1 MAFDGGDLS
10 LGEVRGLLKMRGV
23 AYDEAVADNKNGLL
37 SQLEQS
43 APSEFLT
50 PEEQRVETFE
60 RASPSVAFIQTSID
74 VPRPMGS
81 AHRMNYGA
89 GSGFVWDDA
98 GHVITN
104 AHVVAGL
111 PGVPGMGSQRRGGR
125 GGPQPKRVM
134 VSLQGCTEPLEAT
147 VVGVEADKD
156 LAVLKV
162 DPEACAAAGAPLR
175 PLPVASSAGV
185 RVGQSVLAIGNPFGL
200 DYTLTAGIVSALGR
214 DVDGA
219 GGRPIRDCIQT
230 DAAINPGNSGGP
242 LLDSTGKLIGVNTM
256 IYAPN
261 GVGGNVGIGFAIP
274 VDTVKRV
281 VEQIITYGPNTR
293 PSLGVSLLDD
303 GTRAQF
309 GRSLRRKFDGALVT
323 EVVPGSPA
331 GKAKI
336 APTERRF
343 GGVMLGDMIVGVNG
357 TPVKSNEDLMCALE
371 EHKPADAPIELSV
384 MRNCDPDRVEQLTV
398 TPVAR
403 RSLMER

>member
-1 MAFDGGDLS
+1 MLLLARGLASTSFLPMARVPMLVRGAALASRPAVQLARSVPPMAFDGGDLS
-10 LGEVRGLLKMRGV
+10 LAEVR
-23 AYDEAVADNKNGLL
+23 GLL

-43 APSEFLT
+43 APSKFLSA
-50 PEEQRVETFE
+50 EEQRVETFE

-104 AHVVAGL
+104 FHVVAGL
-111 PGVPGMGSQRRGGR
+111 P

-230 DAAINPGNSGGP
+230 DAAINPGNSG
-242 LLDSTGKLIGVNTM
+242 
-256 IYAPN
+256 
-261 GVGGNVGIGFAIP
+261 
-274 VDTVKRV
+274 
-281 VEQIITYGPNTR
+281 
-293 PSLGVSLLDD
+293 
-303 GTRAQF
+303 
-309 GRSLRRKFDGALVT
+309 
-323 EVVPGSPA
+323 
-331 GKAKI
+331 
-336 APTERRF
+336 
-343 GGVMLGDMIVGVNG
+343 
-357 TPVKSNEDLMCALE
+357 
-371 EHKPADAPIELSV
+371 
-384 MRNCDPDRVEQLTV
+384 
-398 TPVAR
+398 
-403 RSLMER
+403 